1 MLLSYAKNID
11 FFPLFLIVEEKYFC
25 KEEEKL
31 QRFRNFWK
39 KKTVMFYVCL
49 IAAILSVIVAIVYA
63 AAYNGSRYMS
73 WTAFALSVAGGLGF
87 IALSIPDSTT
97 GFAPAV
103 MGTLDLLS
111 LCLYID
117 AVYMYL
123 SEVFYGGVNWASMQ
137 QLNPAFVFCLVVMIV
152 DVGISIAGIFSRQ
165 IRRTQEKE
173 SPAAKQD
180 KEAKV

>member
-73 WTAFALSVAGGLGF
+73 
-87 IALSIPDSTT
+87 
-97 GFAPAV
+97 
-103 MGTLDLLS
+103 
-111 LCLYID
+111 
-117 AVYMYL
+117 
-123 SEVFYGGVNWASMQ
+123 
-137 QLNPAFVFCLVVMIV
+137 
-152 DVGISIAGIFSRQ
+152 
-165 IRRTQEKE
+165 
-173 SPAAKQD
+173 
-180 KEAKV
+180 